1 MKQWRKFDE
10 FFKQSVNNSNGMSLI
25 EILIAITL
33 ISLMGTFIAGKV
45 FDQLHEGRVKT
56 ATIQMKAFE
65 SQLKEFRRK
74 CYFYPTTEQ
83 GLDALINKPSGGREC
98 KNYPSD
104 GFIDGGEI
112 PLDPWD
118 SEYVYQSDGKD
129 INIISYG
136 EDGIEGGEEKDADI
150 YLRKPQAQ

>member
-1 MKQWRKFDE
+1 MKRWNKFKLFFDE
-10 FFKQSVNNSNGMSLI
+10 SVKHSQKGMSLI

-74 CYFYPTTEQ
+74 CYFYPTTDQ

-118 SEYVYQSDGKD
+118 NEYVYTSDGKD

-136 EDGIEGGEEKDADI
+136 EDGIEGGEEKEADI
-150 YLRKPQAQ
+150 SLRKK

>member
-74 CYFYPTTEQ
+74 CYFYPTTDQ

-112 PLDPWD
+112 PFDPWD

>member
-1 MKQWRKFDE
+1 MKKWRNFKL
-10 FFKQSVNNSNGMSLI
+10 FFNESIKESQKGMSLI

-74 CYFYPTTEQ
+74 CYFYPTSDQ

-98 KNYPSD
+98 KNYPTD

-118 SEYVYQSDGKD
+118 NEYVYTSDGKN

-136 EDGIEGGEEKDADI
+136 EDGIEGGEEKEADI
-150 YLRKPQAQ
+150 SLRKK

>member
-1 MKQWRKFDE
+1 MRDFE
-10 FFKQSVNNSNGMSLI
+10 II
-25 EILIAITL
+25 ETEMLLADLESIQKRLEKKKKKTL
-33 ISLMGTFIAGKV
+33 
-45 FDQLHEGRVKT
+45 EG
-56 ATIQMKAFE
+56 E
-65 SQLKEFRRK
+65 QLKILESAL
-74 CYFYPTTEQ
+74 EHINNNQ
-83 GLDALINKPSGGREC
+83 NLDALINKPSGGREC

>member
-1 MKQWRKFDE
+1 
-10 FFKQSVNNSNGMSLI
+10 MSLI

-74 CYFYPTTEQ
+74 CYFYPTTDQ

>member
-74 CYFYPTTEQ
+74 CYFYPTTDQ

>member
-1 MKQWRKFDE
+1 MKKWRNFKL
-10 FFKQSVNNSNGMSLI
+10 FFNESIKESQKGMSLI

-74 CYFYPTTEQ
+74 CYFYPTSDQ

-98 KNYPSD
+98 KNYPSN

-112 PLDPWD
+112 PLDPWEN
-118 SEYVYQSDGKD
+118 EYIYTSDGKN
-129 INIISYG
+129 INIVSYG
-136 EDGIEGGEEKDADI
+136 EDGIEGGEEKEADI
-150 YLRKPQAQ
+150 SLRKK

>member
-1 MKQWRKFDE
+1 MKQWKKFDE
-10 FFKQSVNNSNGMSLI
+10 FFNKTISNNQGMSLI

-45 FDQLHEGRVKT
+45 FDQLHEGKVKT
-56 ATIQMKAFE
+56 AKIQMKAFE

-74 CYFYPTTEQ
+74 CYFYPTSDM
-83 GLDALINKPSGGREC
+83 GLDALINKPEGGRDC

-118 SEYVYQSDGKD
+118 NEYVYFSDGKKV
-129 INIISYG
+129 NIVSYG
-136 EDGIEGGEEKDADI
+136 EDGVEGGEEKEADI
-150 YLRKPQAQ
+150 SLRKQAQ